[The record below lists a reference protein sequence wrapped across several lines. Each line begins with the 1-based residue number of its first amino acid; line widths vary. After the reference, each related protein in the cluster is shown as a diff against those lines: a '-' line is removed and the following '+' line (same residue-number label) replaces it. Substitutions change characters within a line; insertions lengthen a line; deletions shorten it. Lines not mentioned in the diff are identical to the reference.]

1 MRALKRI
8 LAGMCMAAVMMT
20 IFTPSE
26 LKASELKAPRGIEIT
41 AEETTVPVLGP
52 GETKIWKFTIHNGNE
67 QAANN
72 VVIIPKLGGS
82 GAWPFVEACQEVNI

>member
-8 LAGMCMAAVMMT
+8 LAGMCMAAAVMMT

-41 AEETTVPVLGP
+41 AE
-52 GETKIWKFTIHNGNE
+52 
-67 QAANN
+67 
-72 VVIIPKLGGS
+72 
-82 GAWPFVEACQEVNI
+82 

>member
-41 AEETTVPVLGP
+41 AEETTVPVRERLR
-52 GETKIWKFTIHNGNE
+52 F
-67 QAANN
+67 
-72 VVIIPKLGGS
+72 GS
-82 GAWPFVEACQEVNI
+82 LPYITVMSRLRIMW